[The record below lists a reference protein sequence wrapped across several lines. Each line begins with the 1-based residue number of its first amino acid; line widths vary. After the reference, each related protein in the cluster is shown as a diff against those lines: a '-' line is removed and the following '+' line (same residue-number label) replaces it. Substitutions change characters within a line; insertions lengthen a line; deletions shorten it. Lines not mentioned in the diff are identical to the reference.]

1 MIFRMSGQICT
12 EKDSSIY
19 DQAVKKFLA
28 TKQDRPKCCGVV
40 PAADAERHYAK
51 FRVYTGTEKHIW
63 WTAYKEDI
71 GRPFF
76 VCGKNDERDPRGCGY
91 FAWGDKNIVTT
102 PLCDHGVPCKIRD
115 KTQSPRPYFIC
126 RKKIGSCDYFEWGD
140 LPNEDPLQIKRRLER
155 LSHLSKEDRRN
166 PWISARCF
174 NGQMDSK
181 KV

>member
-1 MIFRMSGQICT
+1 MGEGTSRN
-12 EKDSSIY
+12 
-19 DQAVKKFLA
+19 
-28 TKQDRPKCCGVV
+28 
-40 PAADAERHYAK
+40 YAK
-51 FRVYTGTEKHIW
+51 FRVYTGTEQYKW
-63 WTAYKEDI
+63 WSAYKEDI

-91 FAWGDKNIVTT
+91 FAWGDKNIVTI

-126 RKKIGSCDYFEWGD
+126 KKKIGSCGYFEWGD

-166 PWISARCF
+166 PWIIARCF

-181 KV
+181 KFDITC

>member
-1 MIFRMSGQICT
+1 MIFRMSGPICT
-12 EKDSSIY
+12 EKDSFIY
-19 DQAVKKFLA
+19 NQAVKKFLA
-28 TKQDRPKCCGVV
+28 TKQPQPLCCMG
-40 PAADAERHYAK
+40 EGTSRNYAK
-51 FRVYTGTEKHIW
+51 FRVYTGTEQYVW
-63 WTAYKEDI
+63 WSAYKEDI

-91 FAWGDKNIVTT
+91 FAWGDQAIIPI

-115 KTQSPRPYFIC
+115 KMQNPRPYFIC
-126 RKKIGSCDYFEWGD
+126 EKKIGSCGYFEWGD

-174 NGQMDSK
+174 NGQKDSK